1 MLDIRKLKE
10 LIRLMV
16 ENELTEID
24 LKDEKET
31 VSLRREGSQAPVV
44 QVSPA
49 PAASPAAPA
58 PAPAPAA
65 PATPAAPAPAP
76 APAAPAP
83 AAAPAAEPSP
93 ADTSNLEQITSPMVG
108 TFYSAAKPESP
119 AFANVGDTVTADTTV
134 CIVEAM
140 KIFNEIKAEQSGVI
154 EKVLVSNGDSVEFG
168 QALFLVRPA

>member
-49 PAASPAAPA
+49 AAAPPAAPAPA

-65 PATPAAPAPAP
+65 PAQAAPA
-76 APAAPAP
+76 AP

>member
-16 ENELTEID
+16 ENELTEVD

-44 QVSPA
+44 QMSPA
-49 PAASPAAPA
+49 PAAPPAAPA
-58 PAPAPAA
+58 PVAPAA
-65 PATPAAPAPAP
+65 AAPAPAP

-83 AAAPAAEPSP
+83 AAAPASEPSP

-119 AFANVGDTVTADTTV
+119 AFANVGDTVTADTAV

-140 KIFNEIKAEQSGVI
+140 KSFNEIKAEQSGVI

>member
-49 PAASPAAPA
+49 PAAPPA
-58 PAPAPAA
+58 APAA
-65 PATPAAPAPAP
+65 PAAPAVPAAPAPAP

>member
-49 PAASPAAPA
+49 PAAPPAAPA
-58 PAPAPAA
+58 PVA
-65 PATPAAPAPAP
+65 PATPAAPAP

>member
-49 PAASPAAPA
+49 PAAPPA
-58 PAPAPAA
+58 APAPAA

-76 APAAPAP
+76 AASAP

-140 KIFNEIKAEQSGVI
+140 KIFNEFKAEQSGVI

>member
-49 PAASPAAPA
+49 PAAPPAAPA
-58 PAPAPAA
+58 PVAPVAPA
-65 PATPAAPAPAP
+65 APAP

-154 EKVLVSNGDSVEFG
+154 EKVLVSNGDSVEFA
-168 QALFLVRPA
+168 QALFLLRPA

>member
-49 PAASPAAPA
+49 PAAPPS
-58 PAPAPAA
+58 APAPAA
-65 PATPAAPAPAP
+65 PAAPAAPV
-76 APAAPAP
+76 PAAPAP

>member
-49 PAASPAAPA
+49 PAAPPAAPA
-58 PAPAPAA
+58 PVAPVAPAA
-65 PATPAAPAPAP
+65 PAAPAP

>member
-49 PAASPAAPA
+49 PAAPPAAPA
-58 PAPAPAA
+58 PIAPAA
-65 PATPAAPAPAP
+65 PAAPAP

>member
-49 PAASPAAPA
+49 PAAPPAAPA
-58 PAPAPAA
+58 PVAPAA
-65 PATPAAPAPAP
+65 PAAPAP

-83 AAAPAAEPSP
+83 AAAPATEPSP

>member
-16 ENELTEID
+16 ENELTEVD

-31 VSLRREGSQAPVV
+31 VSLRREGSQAPMV
-44 QVSPA
+44 QMSPA
-49 PAASPAAPA
+49 PAAPLA
-58 PAPAPAA
+58 APAPAA
-65 PATPAAPAPAP
+65 PAAPPAP

-83 AAAPAAEPSP
+83 AAAPASEPSP

>member
-49 PAASPAAPA
+49 PAAPPA
-58 PAPAPAA
+58 APAPAA
-65 PATPAAPAPAP
+65 PATPAAPAPA
-76 APAAPAP
+76 ASAP

>member
-49 PAASPAAPA
+49 PAAPPAAPA
-58 PAPAPAA
+58 PVAPAA
-65 PATPAAPAPAP
+65 PAPPTP

>member
-31 VSLRREGSQAPVV
+31 VSLRRDGSQAPVV

-49 PAASPAAPA
+49 PAAPAHVAAPAAAPVPAPAASSPAAPA
-58 PAPAPAA
+58 PAS
-65 PATPAAPAPAP
+65 
-76 APAAPAP
+76 
-83 AAAPAAEPSP
+83 EPSP
-93 ADTSNLEQITSPMVG
+93 PDTSNLEQITSPMVG

-119 AFANVGDTVTADTTV
+119 AFANVGDTVTADTTI

>member
-49 PAASPAAPA
+49 PAAPPAAPA
-58 PAPAPAA
+58 PVAPAVPA
-65 PATPAAPAPAP
+65 APAP

>member
-49 PAASPAAPA
+49 PAAPPAAPA
-58 PAPAPAA
+58 PVAPAA
-65 PATPAAPAPAP
+65 PAAPAP

-93 ADTSNLEQITSPMVG
+93 ADTSNLERITSPIVG
-108 TFYSAAKPESP
+108 TFYSRPNQNLQRLP
-119 AFANVGDTVTADTTV
+119 TWVTH
-134 CIVEAM
+134 
-140 KIFNEIKAEQSGVI
+140 
-154 EKVLVSNGDSVEFG
+154 
-168 QALFLVRPA
+168 

>member
-49 PAASPAAPA
+49 PAAPPAAPA
-58 PAPAPAA
+58 PAA
-65 PATPAAPAPAP
+65 PAAPAPAP

>member
-49 PAASPAAPA
+49 AAAPPAAPA

-65 PATPAAPAPAP
+65 PVPAPA

>member
-49 PAASPAAPA
+49 PAPPFPVAAPAAAPA
-58 PAPAPAA
+58 PAPAAS
-65 PATPAAPAPAP
+65 

-83 AAAPAAEPSP
+83 ATEPSP

-119 AFANVGDTVTADTTV
+119 AFANVGDTVTADTTI

>member
-16 ENELTEID
+16 ENELTEVD

-44 QVSPA
+44 QMSPA
-49 PAASPAAPA
+49 PAAPPAAPA
-58 PAPAPAA
+58 PVAPA
-65 PATPAAPAPAP
+65 APAP

-83 AAAPAAEPSP
+83 AAAPASEPSP

>member
-49 PAASPAAPA
+49 PAAPAPVAAPAAAPA
-58 PAPAPAA
+58 PAPAAS
-65 PATPAAPAPAP
+65 

-83 AAAPAAEPSP
+83 ASEPSP

-119 AFANVGDTVTADTTV
+119 AFANVGDTVTADTTI

>member
-58 PAPAPAA
+58 PAPAA
-65 PATPAAPAPAP
+65 PATPVAPAP

>member
-49 PAASPAAPA
+49 RLPLRRQPQRQQHQPHLPLLHPPA
-58 PAPAPAA
+58 PSRSSG
-65 PATPAAPAPAP
+65 
-76 APAAPAP
+76 
-83 AAAPAAEPSP
+83 PSRSSCRR
-93 ADTSNLEQITSPMVG
+93 ALSSRHIQLG
-108 TFYSAAKPESP
+108 
-119 AFANVGDTVTADTTV
+119 ANHQPDGWD
-134 CIVEAM
+134 
-140 KIFNEIKAEQSGVI
+140 
-154 EKVLVSNGDSVEFG
+154 VLLLRG
-168 QALFLVRPA
+168 QARISSVCQRG

>member
-49 PAASPAAPA
+49 AAAPPAAPA
-58 PAPAPAA
+58 PAPAA
-65 PATPAAPAPAP
+65 PVPAPA

>member
-44 QVSPA
+44 QVSPTPSA
-49 PAASPAAPA
+49 PPAAPA
-58 PAPAPAA
+58 PAMAS
-65 PATPAAPAPAP
+65 APAPAP
-76 APAAPAP
+76 TAP
-83 AAAPAAEPSP
+83 AAAPASEPSP

-119 AFANVGDTVTADTTV
+119 AFANVGDTVTADTTI

>member
-49 PAASPAAPA
+49 PVAPPA
-58 PAPAPAA
+58 APAPAA
-65 PATPAAPAPAP
+65 PATPAAPAP

>member
-49 PAASPAAPA
+49 PAAPPA
-58 PAPAPAA
+58 APAPAA
-65 PATPAAPAPAP
+65 PAAPAAPV
-76 APAAPAP
+76 PAAPAP

>member
-16 ENELTEID
+16 ENGLTEID

-49 PAASPAAPA
+49 PAAPPAAPA
-58 PAPAPAA
+58 PVAPAA
-65 PATPAAPAPAP
+65 PAAPAP

>member
-49 PAASPAAPA
+49 PAAPPAAPA
-58 PAPAPAA
+58 PVAPA
-65 PATPAAPAPAP
+65 APAP

-119 AFANVGDTVTADTTV
+119 AFAKVGDTVTADTTV

>member
-1 MLDIRKLKE
+1 
-10 LIRLMV
+10 
-16 ENELTEID
+16 
-24 LKDEKET
+24 
-31 VSLRREGSQAPVV
+31 SQAPVV
-44 QVSPA
+44 QVSPTPSA
-49 PAASPAAPA
+49 PPAAPSPAMASAPA
-58 PAPAPAA
+58 PAP
-65 PATPAAPAPAP
+65 T
-76 APAAPAP
+76 AP
-83 AAAPAAEPSP
+83 AAAPASEPSP

-119 AFANVGDTVTADTTV
+119 AFAKVGDTVTADTTV

>member
-49 PAASPAAPA
+49 PAAPPAAPAPVAPAAPAA

-65 PATPAAPAPAP
+65 PAQAP
-76 APAAPAP
+76 
-83 AAAPAAEPSP
+83 APAAEPSP

>member
-31 VSLRREGSQAPVV
+31 VSLRREGSQTPVV

-49 PAASPAAPA
+49 PAAPPAAPA
-58 PAPAPAA
+58 PIAPAA
-65 PATPAAPAPAP
+65 PATPAAPAP

>member
-49 PAASPAAPA
+49 PAAPPAAPAPVAPAAPAA

-65 PATPAAPAPAP
+65 PAQ
-76 APAAPAP
+76 

>member
-44 QVSPA
+44 QVSP
-49 PAASPAAPA
+49 SPAAPPA
-58 PAPAPAA
+58 APAPAA
-65 PATPAAPAPAP
+65 PAAPAAPV
-76 APAAPAP
+76 PAAPAP